1 MKAQVTMFMV
11 IGLVILVTFALV
23 IYIVSYKQVKEAAQ
37 GIPSQVSKRTAVSS
51 VREYVDDCVASTAAA
66 SLEILGKQGGR
77 LYKSQKSIVDDPEEV
92 VEYDGFNVSYSI
104 VPPQG
109 QVGPYTSTIPDY
121 PWTGFPWIIK
131 KDNQSEWFYG
141 YFGLPEFP
149 PLYDFSSNSV
159 QEMLETYIDNNV
171 INCFDKSRF
180 PGLDFQ
186 IGQPNT
192 KMIIAR
198 NISQLSTEEFISFRV
213 EWPIQVISSDSKT
226 ELRNFVV
233 NYPVSFGR
241 AYYHAK
247 TLIDS
252 DVSNVNFDPREYQGY
267 DIRVINNVKN
277 HDDVI
282 IFTDKSSRVI
292 GKPFSFYIARKNRH
306 PALFRINKSVTDQE
320 FCIGT
325 EFSIDNNRLKASA
338 NQLNYLINASD
349 PDEDNVFFS
358 LSPNVPEL
366 YASSM
371 IIRVIVKDEAGLE
384 DYQDITVRGKTC
396 D

>member
-11 IGLVILVTFALV
+11 IGLVILVTFALL

-37 GIPSQVSKRTAVSS
+37 GIPSQISKRTAVSS
-51 VREYVDDCVASTAAA
+51 VKEYADDCVASTAAA
-66 SLEILGKQGGR
+66 ALEILGKQGGR
-77 LYKSQKSIVDDPEEV
+77 LYKFQKSIADNPLEV
-92 VEYDGFNVSYSI
+92 IEYDGFNVSYSI

-131 KDNQSEWFYG
+131 ENNQSLWLYG

-159 QEMLETYIDNNV
+159 QEMLETYIDNNL

-180 PGLDFQ
+180 PGIDFQ
-186 IGQPNT
+186 IGQPST

-198 NISQLSTEEFISFRV
+198 NISQLSTEEFISFGV
-213 EWPIQVISSDSKT
+213 EWPIQVISADSKT

-252 DVSNVNFDPREYQGY
+252 DASNVDFNPKNYQGY
-267 DIRVINNVKN
+267 DIQIINNVKDY
-277 HDDVI
+277 DDII
-282 IFTDKSSRVI
+282 IFTDKRSKI
-292 GKPFSFYIARKNRH
+292 MGMPFSFYIARKNRP
-306 PALFRINKSVTDQE
+306 PALFRINKSVTDKE

-325 EFSIDNNRLKASA
+325 KFEVNNNRLTASA
-338 NQLNYLINASD
+338 NQLNYQLDALD
-349 PDEDNVFFS
+349 PDEDNIFFS
-358 LSPNVPEL
+358 LSPTAPEL

-371 IIRVIVKDEAGLE
+371 IIRVIAKDDAGLE
-384 DYQDITVRGKTC
+384 DYQDVTVRGKTC
-396 D
+396 N